1 MAAFF
6 SQQRGA
12 VAMVG
17 PGAGVAAAPFAVR
30 MEGLAVIGP
39 GSDAILTQVAVAEQG
54 NYQFLHTLGDTIY
67 VYVFGDRIGEIRL
80 SGLCFANAC
89 RQGSGALPGAS
100 ADGGINTILKT
111 YRANKLATRSNPVQI
126 NIGPAAG
133 DVYRGFL
140 TGMTMEILDAE
151 HQIGQWAFRFN
162 TFPSS

>member
-6 SQQRGA
+6 SQQHGA

-17 PGAGVAAAPFAVR
+17 PGAGIAPAPFAVR
-30 MEGLAVIGP
+30 MQNITAIGP

-89 RQGSGALPGAS
+89 KTGSGALPLAS
-100 ADGGINTILKT
+100 PSGGINTVLRT
-111 YRANKLATRSNPVQI
+111 YRNNKLSVRADPVQI
-126 NIGPAAG
+126 SIGPSVG

-140 TGMTMEILDAE
+140 TGMSMEILDAE
-151 HQIGQWAFRFN
+151 HQIGQWSFRFN